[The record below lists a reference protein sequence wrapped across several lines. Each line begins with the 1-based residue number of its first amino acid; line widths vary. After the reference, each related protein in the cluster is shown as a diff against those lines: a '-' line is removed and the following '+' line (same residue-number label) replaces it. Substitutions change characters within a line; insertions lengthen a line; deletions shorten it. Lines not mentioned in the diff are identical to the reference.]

1 MAFDVLRMLR
11 YCRYAQQSVADV
23 DGAALAA
30 HWQFLDRHSRRGRFN
45 AGITASTRVPR
56 QGAEGRTTVVDSP
69 AVQPAN
75 PLTPPRVRPTKRRQ
89 GQTTLPPP
97 APSPRLPNVGLL
109 PPRPTTAR
117 RPVGRAGVAPPQRG
131 SGARSSSS
139 AASGASKKK
148 RSNPRGE
155 AAERGGV
162 TPARPSLTQKSGTG
176 IEDPGSKPPM
186 GELRS
191 IVPYFRPYVRGFSLG
206 LVCVV
211 FANAFQIAGPYLMRL
226 AIDGLDQDAT
236 SGRIAFLAGLIV
248 AAAAAGGVFRYGM
261 RKLLNGISRRIET
274 DLRNNFFEHLLRLD
288 AAFYGATRTGDL
300 MSRATNDTLA
310 VRMAVGPAIMYTMNT
325 VVGFVFALALMIW
338 ISPRLTLFVIA
349 PTLVL
354 PPIVLGFGRIIHRR
368 FEEIQEQFST
378 LSTFVQ
384 ENLTGVRIVRAYAQE
399 PEQARQFDAYNE
411 EYRSKNMRLVVT
423 AGAFQPVLML
433 ISGIGMALVT
443 WLGALEVIAGRM
455 TIGDFV
461 AFGLLVGLLIW
472 PMIALG
478 WVVNL
483 YQRGAA
489 SMGRIN
495 KILNAEPAVAIPAE
509 PASLEHARG
518 RVEFRDVSFA
528 YPGTERHVLHG
539 VSFVAEPGD
548 TVALVGPTGSGK
560 STLIELVARLYDP
573 TDGEILLDDIPLTDL
588 DPADVR
594 RRIGMVPQEA
604 FLFSNTMENNI
615 GLGLERGSM
624 ESEAFSHT
632 IRTAAGV
639 AQLHDQILDFPQQ
652 YETMLGE
659 RGINLSGGQKQR
671 ATLARAL
678 ARDPL
683 VLVLDDALSAVDTHT
698 ESAILT
704 DLRDVT
710 GSRTAFIISHRVS
723 AVMHADKILV
733 LEDGRI
739 VQEGTHAELISTDGT
754 YARLRRRQLIEE
766 DLVSEP
772 AAVGD

>member
-1 MAFDVLRMLR
+1 
-11 YCRYAQQSVADV
+11 
-23 DGAALAA
+23 
-30 HWQFLDRHSRRGRFN
+30 
-45 AGITASTRVPR
+45 
-56 QGAEGRTTVVDSP
+56 
-69 AVQPAN
+69 
-75 PLTPPRVRPTKRRQ
+75 
-89 GQTTLPPP
+89 
-97 APSPRLPNVGLL
+97 
-109 PPRPTTAR
+109 
-117 RPVGRAGVAPPQRG
+117 
-131 SGARSSSS
+131 
-139 AASGASKKK
+139 
-148 RSNPRGE
+148 
-155 AAERGGV
+155 
-162 TPARPSLTQKSGTG
+162 
-176 IEDPGSKPPM
+176 M

-211 FANAFQIAGPYLMRL
+211 FANAFQTAGPYLMGL

-236 SGRIAFLAGLIV
+236 RGHIAFLAGLIV

-261 RKLLNGISRRIET
+261 RTLLNGISRRIET
-274 DLRNNFFEHLLRLD
+274 DLRDDFFEHLLRLD
-288 AAFYGATRTGDL
+288 ATFYGAIRTGDL

-325 VVGFVFALALMIW
+325 VVGVVFAVALMIS

-349 PTLVL
+349 PMLVL
-354 PPIVLGFGRIIHRR
+354 PPIVLGFGRLIHRR
-368 FEEIQEQFST
+368 FEEIQEQFSR

-411 EYRSKNMRLVVT
+411 EYRSRNMRLVVT
-423 AGAFQPVLML
+423 AGAFHPVLML
-433 ISGIGMALVT
+433 ISGLGMALVT

-495 KILNAEPAVAIPAE
+495 KILNAEPTVAIPAE

-528 YPGTERHVLHG
+528 YPDTERHVLHG

-573 TDGEILLDDIPLTDL
+573 TDGEILLDDVPLTDL
-588 DPADVR
+588 DPGEVR
-594 RRIGMVPQEA
+594 RRIGMVPQDA

-624 ESEAFSHT
+624 ESEAFSRT
-632 IRTAAGV
+632 IRTAAGI

-652 YETMLGE
+652 YETLLGE

-733 LEDGRI
+733 LEHGRI
-739 VQEGTHAELISTDGT
+739 VQEGTHAELISTHGT
-754 YARLRRRQLIEE
+754 YARLLRRQLLEE

-772 AAVGD
+772 AGVGD